1 MFESIKNPGVK
12 KTEVKENVSQ
22 FVDNAKQNASDLAD
36 EAKSAVDRV
45 SSKVEEKG
53 RETKAEALNVLESL
67 KTLLAQYTDLD
78 RATEIKNQIVDKA
91 VSIKDTVQD
100 EVSNAYHTGKDRTV
114 QTVQERPI
122 TALAVALGA
131 GILLGYILGSKQSS
145 K

>member
-22 FVDNAKQNASDLAD
+22 FVDNAKQNANDLAD

-45 SSKVEEKG
+45 SSKVEEKS

>member
-22 FVDNAKQNASDLAD
+22 FVDNAKQNANDLAD